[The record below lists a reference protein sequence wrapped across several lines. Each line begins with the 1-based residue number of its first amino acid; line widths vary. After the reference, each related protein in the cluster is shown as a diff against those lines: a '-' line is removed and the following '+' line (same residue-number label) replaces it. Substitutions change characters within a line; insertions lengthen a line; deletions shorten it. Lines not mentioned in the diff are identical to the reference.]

1 MKKNSTHAAYVK
13 RYYNLNCDMLCK
25 TKDMDRAEWLEQ
37 RKKGVT
43 GTDVSSIVGVNNWSS
58 STAVYLKKLGEL
70 GETDENEF
78 MYWGTIMEPII
89 AKEFSKRNENMKVKS
104 ANAILMHPE
113 NNWALANI
121 DRLIKDENGNMG
133 ILEIKTASEHSKKM
147 WEADEVPVSY
157 LIQIQ
162 WYMYVTGTNYGYF
175 AALLGGNHYIQ
186 KRVERDDELIEMLV
200 DASSDFW
207 NNNVLKRVA
216 PPVDAKSSEV
226 LAKLNPQSNGESIE
240 LKEGSIDTINNLD
253 RIKDELNRLEI
264 EKRIEENKLK
274 EELGENEIGVA
285 GDRKVVWK
293 TIERNSVDSKRL
305 KEEQPEIYEK
315 YLKTTSY
322 RKFDIR

>member
-1 MKKNSTHAAYVK
+1 
-13 RYYNLNCDMLCK
+13 
-25 TKDMDRAEWLEQ
+25 
-37 RKKGVT
+37 
-43 GTDVSSIVGVNNWSS
+43 
-58 STAVYLKKLGEL
+58 
-70 GETDENEF
+70 
-78 MYWGTIMEPII
+78 
-89 AKEFSKRNENMKVKS
+89 
-104 ANAILMHPE
+104 
-113 NNWALANI
+113 
-121 DRLIKDENGNMG
+121 
-133 ILEIKTASEHSKKM
+133 
-147 WEADEVPVSY
+147 
-157 LIQIQ
+157 
-162 WYMYVTGTNYGYF
+162 
-175 AALLGGNHYIQ
+175 
-186 KRVERDDELIEMLV
+186 MLV

-207 NNNVLKRVA
+207 NNNVLKKVA

-293 TIERNSVDSKRL
+293 TIERNSVDSKKIKR
-305 KEEQPEIYEK
+305 KQPEIYEK